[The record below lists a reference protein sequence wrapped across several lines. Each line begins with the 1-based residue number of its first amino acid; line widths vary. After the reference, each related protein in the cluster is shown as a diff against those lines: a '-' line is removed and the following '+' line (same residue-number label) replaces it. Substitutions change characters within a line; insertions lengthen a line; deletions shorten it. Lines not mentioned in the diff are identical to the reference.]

1 MPVQY
6 RKFGKLSWEA
16 SVLGFGIMR
25 LPVIDGDRTQID
37 ETEATRM
44 LRYAID
50 QGVNYLDSGYGYH
63 GGNSEKFLGRALQDG
78 YRQRVRLATKLPC
91 WTVEKAEDFDRF
103 LDEQSERLQ
112 TEHIEFY
119 LLHALGKKHW
129 PRLRDMGV
137 IPWAEK
143 AMADGRI
150 GHLGFSFHD
159 EYELFQ
165 QIIDDYDG
173 WTMCQIQYNYMD
185 VEQQAGRR
193 GLEYAAEKG
202 LAVVVMEPI
211 RGGRLSNKVP
221 PSVQAI
227 WDSAPLQRSPAEWAL
242 QWVWSQPEV
251 TVALSGMS
259 TMQHVQENLASAERS
274 APNLLTEGEEALVA
288 RVRVAYEDLCPIP
301 CTDCKYCLPCP
312 SGVNIPGVFEVYN
325 DLGMF
330 GDEARARMVYGWLEE
345 DERAN
350 LCIECGECLEKCPQN
365 IGIPDWLAKVHKAL
379 CQEEAPA

>member
-1 MPVQY
+1 VQY
-6 RKFGKLSWEA
+6 RKFGNLSWQA

-25 LPVIDGDRTQID
+25 LPVLDGDSAQI
-37 ETEATRM
+37 EEMEATRM

-50 QGVNYLDSGYGYH
+50 QGLNYLDSGYTYH
-63 GGNSEKFLGRALQDG
+63 GGSSEKFLGRALRDG

-91 WTVEKAEDFDRF
+91 WDVEKAEDFDRL
-103 LDEQSERLQ
+103 LDEQLERLKTDQ
-112 TEHIEFY
+112 IDFY

-137 IPWAEK
+137 LPWAEK

-159 EYELFQ
+159 EYDLFQ

-185 VEQQAGRR
+185 EEHQAGRR

-211 RGGRLSNKVP
+211 RGGRLANKIP

-227 WDSAPLQRSPAEWAL
+227 WDSAPHQRSPAEWAL
-242 QWVWSQPEV
+242 QWLWDQPEV
-251 TVALSGMS
+251 TLVLSGMS
-259 TMQHVQENLASAERS
+259 TMEQVAENLGTASRSEPNVLAAEEL
-274 APNLLTEGEEALVA
+274 ALFEG
-288 RVRVAYEDLCPIP
+288 VRAAYEDLCPIP

-312 SGVNIPGVFEVYN
+312 SGVAIPGVFEVYN
-325 DLGMF
+325 DLMMF
-330 GDEARARMVYGWLEE
+330 QDEVRARMVYGWLEE

-350 LCIECGECLEKCPQN
+350 LCTECGECLEKCPQN
-365 IGIPDWLAKVHKAL
+365 IEIPEWLVKAHKIL
-379 CQEEAPA
+379 CQEEEPSPG

>member
-1 MPVQY
+1 MN
-6 RKFGKLSWEA
+6 
-16 SVLGFGIMR
+16 
-25 LPVIDGDRTQID
+25 GDSGAAEVPIPEPQ
-37 ETEATRM
+37 
-44 LRYAID
+44 LWWPNGYGD
-50 QGVNYLDSGYGYH
+50 QPLYLAEVALYQEDTLLDSRTYQLGLRTLALRQDPDIILVGEMRDLETISLALTAAETGH
-63 GGNSEKFLGRALQDG
+63 LVFGTLHTNSAVGA
-78 YRQRVRLATKLPC
+78 VT
-91 WTVEKAEDFDRF
+91 
-103 LDEQSERLQ
+103 
-112 TEHIEFY
+112 
-119 LLHALGKKHW
+119 
-129 PRLRDMGV
+129 RLRDMGV
-137 IPWAEK
+137 LPWAEK

-259 TMQHVQENLASAERS
+259 TMQHVQENVASAERS

-312 SGVNIPGVFEVYN
+312 EGIEIGWVIWDLDQIPARGIEQVKEWYAGFPVKASACVECGVCIERCPFEVDIIAKVREAAAVFETTV
-325 DLGMF
+325 
-330 GDEARARMVYGWLEE
+330 V
-345 DERAN
+345 
-350 LCIECGECLEKCPQN
+350 
-365 IGIPDWLAKVHKAL
+365 
-379 CQEEAPA
+379 